1 MRISDWSSD
10 VCSSDLVAEKVL
22 QDLDH
27 EFHRRVI
34 VIDDDDLA
42 HRRARE
48 SGLGFF
54 QRQALS
60 RIATFDVV
68 AHAASLPSSP
78 HFGDTPGQLK
88 PIFRTFNTDRL
99 SATAKPLFL
108 LTRYSY
114 SALPPLSRRP
124 F

>member
-10 VCSSDLVAEKVL
+10 VCSSDLLRRLGFGDLDRVDPGDTATGRMYLQHDLHRLFTRVAEKVL

-60 RIATFDVV
+60 RIATFYVL
-68 AHAASLPSSP
+68 ASRAAE
-78 HFGDTPGQLK
+78 
-88 PIFRTFNTDRL
+88 
-99 SATAKPLFL
+99 
-108 LTRYSY
+108 
-114 SALPPLSRRP
+114 RRVGEKG
-124 F
+124 